1 MCLFLML
8 SKEQIAA
15 TEKLEASGFKV
26 SVKREHSDT
35 VDEGYVISQDP
46 SGKSDVKPGGTITIV
61 VCQKKQ
67 VDVPNVVGMS
77 ESDAMQMLDSA
88 GLKGVVLSRYYH
100 DNVKK
105 GDVITQNTTG
115 KVKVGTE
122 IGIVISNGPS
132 PTEPTTPP
140 EGNQGNQPDGAQQ

>member
-1 MCLFLML
+1 ML
-8 SKEQIAA
+8 
-15 TEKLEASGFKV
+15 
-26 SVKREHSDT
+26 
-35 VDEGYVISQDP
+35 
-46 SGKSDVKPGGTITIV
+46 
-61 VCQKKQ
+61 
-67 VDVPNVVGMS
+67 N
-77 ESDAMQMLDSA
+77 
-88 GLKGVVLSRYYH
+88 RYYH